1 MYNRVITSNKKA
13 FHDYYIEDTF
23 EAGLVLTGAEV
34 KSIRDGK
41 GSIKEAYIKIEGTR
55 AIIIN
60 MHISEYAF
68 ASSEKIDP
76 LRERYLLLNKKE
88 ILKLKT
94 KVERQ
99 GYTIV
104 AIKLYFKGNYAK
116 LEIGLAKGKHDY
128 DKRST
133 MKEKEQQREIDK
145 SIKKYKE

>member
-34 KSIRDGK
+34 KSIRDGR
-41 GSIKEAYIKIEGTR
+41 GSIKEAYIRIEGTR
-55 AIIIN
+55 AIVIN
-60 MHISEYAF
+60 MHIPEYPYAK
-68 ASSEKIDP
+68 SEKIDP
-76 LRERYLLLNKKE
+76 LRDRFILLNKKE

-104 AIKLYFKGNYAK
+104 PIKLYFKGNYAK
-116 LEIGLAKGKHDY
+116 MEIGLAKGKHDY

>member
-41 GSIKEAYIKIEGTR
+41 GSIKEAYIKIEGSR

-60 MHISEYAF
+60 MHIAEYAF

-76 LRERYLLLNKKE
+76 LRDRYLLLNKKE